1 MQKVFVIEDEKLLRD
16 LLLEVLRADP
26 TLDIVG
32 SVGDGQE
39 GYTQCLKS
47 KPHMVILDVL
57 LPSLNGIEI
66 ASRLKAEMPWIKI
79 LIFSAVFKRGIL
91 RKILKCKVNGIV
103 EKSAG
108 LDELDKAIQA
118 VASGQSYF
126 SPYISQLMSELVL
139 DPTEDDALEALTKRE
154 REVMQLIA
162 EGHTTKEIATMLYIS
177 QRTAETHRNNLM
189 QKLDLRGVAAITRF
203 AIANGLVETP
213 HS

>member
-16 LLLEVLRADP
+16 LLMEVLRADP

-32 SVGDGQE
+32 SVGDGQV
-39 GYTQCLKS
+39 GYTQCLKL

-57 LPSLNGIEI
+57 LPSLNGMEI

-79 LIFSAVFKRGIL
+79 LIFSAVFKRGTL

-118 VASGQSYF
+118 VASGQK
-126 SPYISQLMSELVL
+126 I
-139 DPTEDDALEALTKRE
+139 
-154 REVMQLIA
+154 
-162 EGHTTKEIATMLYIS
+162 
-177 QRTAETHRNNLM
+177 
-189 QKLDLRGVAAITRF
+189 
-203 AIANGLVETP
+203 
-213 HS
+213 HSIN

>member
-32 SVGDGQE
+32 SVGDGQV
-39 GYTQCLKS
+39 GYTQCLKI
-47 KPHMVILDVL
+47 KPNMVILDVL
-57 LPSLNGIEI
+57 LPSLNGVEI

-79 LIFSAVFKRGIL
+79 LIFSAVFKKGLL

-139 DPTEDDALEALTKRE
+139 DPPEKDTLEALTKRE
-154 REVMQLIA
+154 REVMQLVA
-162 EGHTTKEIATMLYIS
+162 EGHTTKDIATMLYIS
-177 QRTAETHRNNLM
+177 QRTAETHRNHLM
-189 QKLDLRGVAAITRF
+189 QKLDLHGVAAITRF
-203 AIANGLVETP
+203 AIANGLVGTP
-213 HS
+213 RP

>member
-39 GYTQCLKS
+39 GYNQCLKL

-66 ASRLKAEMPWIKI
+66 AGRLKAEMPWMKI
-79 LIFSAVFKRGIL
+79 LIFSAVFKRAIL

-108 LDELDKAIQA
+108 LVELDKAIQA
-118 VASGQSYF
+118 VASGQTFF
-126 SPYISQLMSELVL
+126 SPHISQLMSELVL

-154 REVMQLIA
+154 REIMQLIA

-177 QRTAETHRNNLM
+177 QRTAETHRNHLM

-203 AIANGLVETP
+203 AIANGLVGTP
-213 HS
+213 QL